1 VRLET
6 IVVDNASTD
15 GAAAM
20 VAAEFPQVVLLR
32 NSRNRGF
39 AGASN
44 QAAAVARGRYLFFL
58 NNDTELPAHTLG
70 DLVDFA
76 EKNPDAGLI
85 GPCLRGSDGR
95 VQVSCRP
102 RPSVAILLH
111 RTCLLRWTGLLRRSY
126 RRYRRECLR
135 PAGETRPVET
145 LMGAAMLLPRA
156 VFEQSGGWDED
167 YTFGGEDFDLSTRV
181 GRRWEVIYHPA
192 VHIIH
197 HGRAATRANVG
208 YSAPNVAIGFARFL
222 RKSGGS
228 RSELLLYKALVS
240 LDAPL
245 QLLLKV
251 GQLAYRQL
259 LGRRRKAEKSR
270 QRVKETWYFLTRG
283 LGEFWRV

>member
-1 VRLET
+1 M

-15 GAAAM
+15 GAADMA
-20 VAAEFPQVVLLR
+20 AAEFPQVVLLR
-32 NSRNRGF
+32 NERNRGF
-39 AGASN
+39 ASASN
-44 QAAAVARGRYLFFL
+44 QAAAQARGRYLFFL
-58 NNDTELPAHTLG
+58 NNDTELPENTVG

-76 EKNPDAGLI
+76 DKNPEAGLI

-102 RPSVAILLH
+102 KPSVATLLH

-135 PAGETRPVET
+135 PAGETRQVET
-145 LMGAAMLLPRA
+145 LMGAAMLLPRE
-156 VFEQSGGWDED
+156 VFTACGGWDED
-167 YTFGGEDFDLSTRV
+167 YTFGGEDFDLSTRI

-192 VHIIH
+192 VHITH

-228 RSELLLYKALVS
+228 PGALLLYKTLVS
-240 LDAPL
+240 LDAP
-245 QLLLKV
+245 V
-251 GQLAYRQL
+251 QLALKAGQYAYRCLQ
-259 LGRRRKAEKSR
+259 GKQRKAEKSR

-283 LGEFWRV
+283 LREFWRV